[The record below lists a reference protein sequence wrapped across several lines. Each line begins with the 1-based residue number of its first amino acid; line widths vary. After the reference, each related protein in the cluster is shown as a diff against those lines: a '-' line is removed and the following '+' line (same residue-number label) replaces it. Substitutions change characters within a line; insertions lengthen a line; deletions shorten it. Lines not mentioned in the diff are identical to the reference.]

1 MSKDGSS
8 RHWHKE
14 PADSTHR
21 YVAAAPFAPTEKG
34 LQAAIEIIAYPK
46 DHVQVVVSRITG
58 KPGNRKI
65 TQTPYPLMFNDI
77 EEAKDAI
84 DLILDRLA
92 DEARRAGKSA

>member
-1 MSKDGSS
+1 MSEDKPS

-14 PADSTHR
+14 PADSTRR
-21 YVAAAPFAPTEKG
+21 YVAAAPFIPTQKG
-34 LQAAIEIIAYPK
+34 LQAAIEVIAYPK
-46 DHVQVVVSRITG
+46 DHVQLVVSQITG

-65 TQTPYPLMFNDI
+65 TQTLEPLMFNDI

-92 DEARRAGKSA
+92 SEARRAGKDA